1 MRRLACVIALAVPM
15 AALAH
20 EVPCTIPAEPTAAP
34 APAAPPVADAPDAA
48 PAQSAAPAASAT
60 PSGPLRL
67 MPLTTVKPQMPDEA
81 CRQRLAGTVDLDFV
95 VLPDGKVAQVVVTK
109 SEPAGV
115 FDKAASDAVAQS
127 TYPPQAAPVKM
138 KRHMLLNASD
148 CRSEQLRAAPAATE
162 APASQVDC
170 ITLAAEA
177 KAGGE
182 RFEAAESGRA
192 VLQGEPAQTYWAP
205 GLGCAVKGKTLRPGT
220 RLTAYAEYKGYSLVS
235 AKGGEEAAVWVRSNQ
250 LADTTP

>member
-1 MRRLACVIALAVPM
+1 MKRLVLVIAAILPLAS
-15 AALAH
+15 LAH
-20 EVPCTIPAEPTAAP
+20 DVPCTIPAEPAATAQAPARASPPAADAPAAAP
-34 APAAPPVADAPDAA
+34 ATPAVPAA
-48 PAQSAAPAASAT
+48 

-81 CRQRLAGTVDLDFV
+81 CRQRLSGSVDLDFV
-95 VLPDGKVAQVVVTK
+95 VLPDGKVTQVVVTK
-109 SEPAGV
+109 SEPPGM

-138 KRHMLLNASD
+138 KRRMLLNASD
-148 CRSEQLRAAPAATE
+148 CRSEQLRAAPAVE
-162 APASQVDC
+162 PQSGSQVDC

-177 KAGGE
+177 KGAGE
-182 RFEAAESGRA
+182 RFAAGESGRL
-192 VLQGEPAQTYWAP
+192 VLQGEAAQTYWAP
-205 GLGCAVKGKTLRPGT
+205 GAGCAVKGKTLRPGT
-220 RLTAYAEYKGYSLVS
+220 RLTAFMEYKGYSLVS